1 MNKETLHGWLDTPIG
16 DNESIGLAKVRD
28 GADALEVLLMMKR
41 DDGRVTF
48 FPWQNDGAEVAHDH
62 LPSEEECLMI
72 AQQRIALPRQFN
84 NKNTME
90 RAIAELE
97 ADNQDYLSE
106 WQRSH
111 LLKGELILLFDENY
125 QASLCGYQ
133 LVYSQKNGLMIE
145 KEG

>member
-1 MNKETLHGWLDTPIG
+1 
-16 DNESIGLAKVRD
+16 
-28 GADALEVLLMMKR
+28 
-41 DDGRVTF
+41 
-48 FPWQNDGAEVAHDH
+48 
-62 LPSEEECLMI
+62 MI